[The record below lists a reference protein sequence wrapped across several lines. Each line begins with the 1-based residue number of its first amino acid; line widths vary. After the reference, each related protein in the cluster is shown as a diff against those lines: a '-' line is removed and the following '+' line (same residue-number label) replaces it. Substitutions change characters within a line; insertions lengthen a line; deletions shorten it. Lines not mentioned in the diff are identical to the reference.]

1 MTKLQELLRSG
12 NIEEIQQ
19 RYLAASEMAANKV
32 REKHHGQKMNIY
44 RKMFTHLSDKEIEEK
59 IMGE

>member
-1 MTKLQELLRSG
+1 MTKLQELLRAG

-19 RYLAASEMAANKV
+19 RYLAASEMAANQV
-32 REKHHGQKMNIY
+32 HNNHYEQKMNLY
-44 RKMFTHLSDKEIEEK
+44 RKMFTHLSDEEIKSK

>member
-1 MTKLQELLRSG
+1 MTKLQELLRAG
-12 NIEEIQQ
+12 NIEEIQK
-19 RYLAASEMAANKV
+19 RFSAASEMAANQV
-32 REKHHGQKMNIY
+32 REKHHEQKMNLY